1 MLLVMRLKRH
11 TVLVILEFRV
21 NQGSLESELV
31 KLLHF
36 LEELDSLFLYI
47 TWEAH
52 RSNKDQSATALVSLF
67 WLLRQIEKP
76 IQLGHRS
83 EQLD

>member
-47 TWEAH
+47 TWKPTVPTKT
-52 RSNKDQSATALVSLF
+52 NLPQ
-67 WLLRQIEKP
+67 LL
-76 IQLGHRS
+76 
-83 EQLD
+83 